1 MDPNLQEQYD
11 NYFELFR
18 TKGWKQ
24 FIEDLEEVF
33 KSFHIEDIKDTEELF
48 RIKGERKVLNQIL
61 GFESAI
67 IANYD
72 MLLQEDNDVETV

>member
-33 KSFHIEDIKDTEELF
+33 KSFRIEDIKDQEELF

-67 IANYD
+67 VANYD
-72 MLLQEDNDVETV
+72 MLLQEDTDV